1 MINPHLVFNSVD
13 SAPECRAGGSV
24 HIQHVSI
31 VFYSL
36 TVDIKIH
43 TSTKLLI
50 SNLTPESFSPAAVGR
65 NSTGLLRN
73 FRLHFLIEAFC
84 EALSSL
90 VK

>member
-1 MINPHLVFNSVD
+1 MRRRRLHL
-13 SAPECRAGGSV
+13 GGGFTCFGGGFTWGG
-24 HIQHVSI
+24 VSL

-36 TVDIKIH
+36 TVDMKIH

-73 FRLHFLIEAFC
+73 FRLHILIEAFC

>member
-1 MINPHLVFNSVD
+1 MNAKKTASSRGGFHLFW
-13 SAPECRAGGSV
+13 GGF
-24 HIQHVSI
+24 HLGGGVSL

-36 TVDIKIH
+36 TVDMKIH